1 MTYRK
6 LGATM
11 LSAVLLAGG
20 AATASLAQQPSR
32 PEAPRGE
39 MRPRLSPE
47 QRAERR
53 AEHLRAMLQLRP
65 EQEPA
70 LRAFLAASQRS
81 PADRE
86 RMRGQRHEMAQ
97 MTTPER
103 LDRMAERMRQRQ
115 ARFEQYAAATKRFY
129 AQLSPAQ
136 QKAFDTM
143 APRGRM
149 KGGHRGG
156 HGGWGHGQGD

>member
-6 LGATM
+6 FGATM
-11 LSAVLLAGG
+11 LTAVLLAGG

-32 PEAPRGE
+32 PEASRE
-39 MRPRLSPE
+39 MRQRLSPE

-53 AEHLRAMLQLRP
+53 AEHLRAVLQLRP

-70 LRAFLAASQRS
+70 LRAFLAARQRS

-86 RMRGQRHEMAQ
+86 LMRGQRREMAQ

-115 ARFEQYAAATKRFY
+115 ARFEQHAAATKRFY

-136 QKAFDTM
+136 QKAFDAM

-149 KGGHRGG
+149 MGGHRGG
-156 HGGWGHGQGD
+156 RGGWGHGQGD